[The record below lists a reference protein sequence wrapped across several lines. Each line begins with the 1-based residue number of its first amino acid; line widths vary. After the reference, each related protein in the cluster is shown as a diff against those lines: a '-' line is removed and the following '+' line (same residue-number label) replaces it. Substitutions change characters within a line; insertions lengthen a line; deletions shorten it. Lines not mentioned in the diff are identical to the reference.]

1 MPDVTF
7 KVVIFGDGGVG
18 KTALVNKYLTGVFKS
33 DTRLTVGL
41 DFHIKR
47 LKIEKKEVVLQIWD
61 FAGEDRFRYLLPTYV
76 RGASGGIFMYD
87 ITRYSS
93 LKHIND
99 WFEALK
105 VHDTPL
111 QSEIPILLVG
121 GKLDLEERRAVDC
134 KEAYNLA
141 KSLNLRGFIECSAK
155 TGANVE
161 PIFTNVTKIMMQKS
175 ELLKS
180 KKPIEYFKTC

>member
-1 MPDVTF
+1 MFDATF

-41 DFHIKR
+41 DFHVKK
-47 LKIEKKEVVLQIWD
+47 LNIEKKEVVLQIWD
-61 FAGEDRFRYLLPTYV
+61 FAGEDRFRYLIPTYI

-93 LKHIND
+93 IKNIND
-99 WFEALK
+99 WLDTLK
-105 VHDTPL
+105 IHDTPL
-111 QSEIPILLVG
+111 HSEIPILLVG
-121 GKLDLEERRAVDC
+121 GKLDLEEKRAIDC

-141 KSLNLRGFIECSAK
+141 KTLNLKGFIECSAK
-155 TGANVE
+155 TGENVE
-161 PIFTNVTKIMMQKS
+161 QIFTNVAKIMMQKV
-175 ELLKS
+175 ELLESIKS
-180 KKPIEYFKTC
+180 IEFFKTC

>member
-1 MPDVTF
+1 MPDATF

-41 DFHIKR
+41 DFHVKR
-47 LKIEKKEVVLQIWD
+47 LKIEQKEVVLQIWD

-93 LKHIND
+93 IKHVND
-99 WFEALK
+99 WLDALK
-105 VHDTPL
+105 LHDNPL

-121 GKLDLEERRAVDC
+121 GKLDLEEKRAIDC

-141 KSLNLRGFIECSAK
+141 KTLSLRGFIECSAK
-155 TGANVE
+155 TGLNVE
-161 PIFTNVTKIMMQKS
+161 PIFTNVTKIMMEKA
-175 ELLKS
+175 ELLIS
-180 KKPIEYFKTC
+180 NAPIEFFKKC